1 MVKAMAKVTPREAAM
16 VEAWTVETV
25 ADRFVDA
32 ARTARR
38 LPRVMVQGYASTWP
52 IVILPGDAYPDPHK
66 VYRLPPPSPKDV
78 ERMLEVMRWVQMLEL
93 DERHLVWMRAKRFDW
108 VEISKRFACDRT
120 TAWRRWKRDM
130 QVVADLLNRQAQPL
144 KSEAC
149 HQERKLACFG
159 GHVRRY

>member
-1 MVKAMAKVTPREAAM
+1 MVKAMARVNPREVAM
-16 VEAWTVETV
+16 VEVWTVETV

-52 IVILPGDAYPDPHK
+52 IVILPSDAYPDPHK
-66 VYRLPPPSPKDV
+66 VYRLPPPSPQDV

-144 KSEAC
+144 K
-149 HQERKLACFG
+149 K
-159 GHVRRY
+159 